1 MTGFLIRS
9 QSHIYVTLDR
19 ARERHRGRRPRSKLD
34 SSRRCESLKDGFA
47 QLSARGVEIVVD
59 DHLGGRAGCSM
70 GATGVGRGWRGA
82 NLVEAARREGELDL
96 LPGAQHSPRNLLLR
110 LGAALRQTLSQRAK
124 RRRRDPHA
132 IWPQVGASDDRLD
145 ALHVDVEHADLA
157 LGCERLH
164 RRDRRA
170 VPVAAD
176 GRPFD
181 ELAALHH
188 RVELARRHEPVV
200 LALHLAFARVAR
212 RRRDGET
219 EAARLRLQ
227 QRGDESRLAD
237 AGRAGEHQLLRRE
250 RLRPAAAR
258 VGGGR
263 LRLLLARPL
272 QRPHREAERASS
284 RERGGVVLCGPVL

>member
-59 DHLGGRAGCSM
+59 DH
-70 GATGVGRGWRGA
+70 
-82 NLVEAARREGELDL
+82 LVEAARREGELDL